1 MAMNLSKEEVLKII
15 FLARLSTKE
24 ENLDQMI
31 NDFNNVLNYV
41 DALSK
46 VNVDNIEPLAHV
58 HESYNIY
65 REDVCGNGLTTEE
78 ALLNTSDRSGSFI
91 RVPLIIEGE
100 S

>member
-1 MAMNLSKEEVLKII
+1 MNLSKEEVLKII

-31 NDFNNVLNYV
+31 KDFNNVLNYV
-41 DALSK
+41 DALNK
-46 VNVDNIEPLAHV
+46 VNVDGIEPLAHV
-58 HESYNIY
+58 HEIYNVY
-65 REDVCGNGLTTEE
+65 REDKCINTLTTEE
-78 ALLNTSDRSGSFI
+78 ALLNAPDRSGSFI